1 MSHEVIIEFYFV
13 VRLCLH
19 RPLPVHLPVCTLSL
33 FLALYHS
40 TMPPTWFSLYLL
52 LKTLLYTS
60 VYYNFNYFLFILRCA
75 GSGREAHAVQRL
87 LIANMFA
94 VMEKKHRSHDGL
106 SVPEKR
112 YSFRSRHFR
121 TL

>member
-60 VYYNFNYFLFILRCA
+60 VLTTSCLYYV
-75 GSGREAHAVQRL
+75 VQ
-87 LIANMFA
+87 
-94 VMEKKHRSHDGL
+94 GL
-106 SVPEKR
+106 GEKR
-112 YSFRSRHFR
+112 MLCRDF
-121 TL
+121 